1 MLSQCSVGKSR
12 AHAIP
17 RVPPPRIPPQTDQN
31 QAKPYT
37 DSEDPPLIRRLYLA
51 RVARGA
57 RTRGKG
63 KKTNAP
69 AIAIPPRIPKP
80 NTTKTQF
87 RPLPAGPTPY
97 VVRVT
102 RGFCLFV
109 FKWGEYKTRL
119 NYLSERAMA
128 LGWLGF
134 GLTAVVLARSEYLWG
149 FPRAQCPHSGSG
161 VGFSAHVVQRS

>member
-1 MLSQCSVGKSR
+1 MLSRCSVGKSR

-80 NTTKTQF
+80 NTTKIQF
-87 RPLPAGPTPY
+87 HPLPAGPTPY

-109 FKWGEYKTRL
+109 FKWGQV
-119 NYLSERAMA
+119 NGGSINHAMA
-128 LGWLGF
+128 AMSYVALALGCCLSQPTAPRISLISNLYP
-134 GLTAVVLARSEYLWG
+134 LTAIKCYWSKR
-149 FPRAQCPHSGSG
+149 
-161 VGFSAHVVQRS
+161 